1 MSDVGP
7 PSVAAIYGPL
17 FIGMFLSTI
26 LYGTVIYFM
35 RFYKRPGDYPWI
47 QCFASII
54 EYRAGVQRM
63 LTPRFQVIYLFVAD
77 TISTVASFGTLYE
90 PLIMK
95 AGETLGLSVI
105 NFNSSP
111 EALIATP
118 VQFFMA
124 WRIKKLSKSK
134 IVSTTSSRI
143 VTAIICSLSL
153 ASLAGAIWLGV
164 SVKQKPR
171 FEDFVEFKGAPALW
185 LVTAAVADILIAVTL
200 VYILVRRNSS
210 DISEIRVVK
219 NDKIDRNH
227 RRFIETG
234 TEVTRIKRFF
244 IWDLSLSKLYSNSVL
259 SLLNARGWDDTDQP
273 NFMTSFLAASNSIV
287 SAGTDDII
295 SMTPRATRQLNV
307 QLTHFAKVEEDTRSD
322 SETPGDIELGISPKL
337 SSSHSHTKTCD
348 SAGG

>member
-26 LYGTVIYFM
+26 LYGVTVLQTVIYFM

-47 QCFASII
+47 QCF
-54 EYRAGVQRM
+54 
-63 LTPRFQVIYLFVAD
+63 VIYLFVAD

-95 AGETLGLSVI
+95 AGRPDIQIT
-105 NFNSSP
+105 SP
-111 EALIATP
+111 FFLPA

-219 NDKIDRNH
+219 NDKIDRIL
-227 RRFIETG
+227 RLPVQTG
-234 TEVTRIKRFF
+234 TLTAVAALSDAIIFLCVPNTTIFF

-259 SLLNARGWDDTDQP
+259 SSLNARGWYDTDDQP
-273 NFMTSFLAASNSIV
+273 DVM
-287 SAGTDDII
+287 I
-295 SMTPRATRQLNV
+295 SLTPRATRQLVSVVAIFPCV
-307 QLTHFAKVEEDTRSD
+307 QHFAKVEENTRSD
-322 SETPGDIELGISPKL
+322 SEALGDIELGISPEL
-337 SSSHSHTKTCD
+337 LSSHSHTKTCD